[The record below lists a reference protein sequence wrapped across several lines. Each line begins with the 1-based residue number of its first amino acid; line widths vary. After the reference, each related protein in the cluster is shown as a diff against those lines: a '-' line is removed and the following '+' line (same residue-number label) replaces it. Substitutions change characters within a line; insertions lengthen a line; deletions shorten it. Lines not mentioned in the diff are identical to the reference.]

1 MYYGTRAEDQ
11 EGCRKPEIVEGE
23 GFKQFKI
30 YKVECCYPPNYQ
42 GHIQCSSHY
51 LVKDENDKKT
61 VLGSHATLQDARDQA
76 GQLFKEFENQDKN
89 ENT

>member
-30 YKVECCYPPNYQ
+30 YKVECCYAELPGAY
-42 GHIQCSSHY
+42 SM
-51 LVKDENDKKT
+51 
-61 VLGSHATLQDARDQA
+61 LQS
-76 GQLFKEFENQDKN
+76 LFGKG
-89 ENT
+89 